1 MRFPFY
7 LSPETSDPLG
17 LPSAAMA
24 RPADTVDTAQG
35 ESLRSSDSLEKSP
48 PAAPR
53 IAAASRPPPLPK
65 DPSSMSD
72 LDSLLTASPS
82 FVGAVR
88 FGVDGN
94 PVAASGDI
102 DAAMHAAVA
111 HMAFEHA
118 YGISAALPLGAV
130 IGFSVGGRASACF
143 ARRSPKTRSTVVVSG
158 GATQTPN
165 RTLAELGR
173 FT

>member
-1 MRFPFY
+1 
-7 LSPETSDPLG
+7 
-17 LPSAAMA
+17 
-24 RPADTVDTAQG
+24 
-35 ESLRSSDSLEKSP
+35 
-48 PAAPR
+48 
-53 IAAASRPPPLPK
+53 
-65 DPSSMSD
+65 MSD
-72 LDSLLTASPS
+72 LDSLLTVSPS

-94 PVAASGDI
+94 PVATAGDI
-102 DAAMHAAVA
+102 DASMHAAVA

-118 YGISAALPLGAV
+118 YGISSALPLGTV